1 MSVFGSCVDSLQ
13 FFLVSSV
20 YCNTYDFLEVDD
32 LSRISK
38 EEVKHVAKL
47 ARLDMTDEEADMF
60 TKQLDDIIGYAEQL
74 NELDTENV
82 EPTTHVLDMKNVLR
96 EDETKPWLNNEE
108 ALKNT
113 PDKQNGLI
121 KVPAVLE

>member
-1 MSVFGSCVDSLQ
+1 MA
-13 FFLVSSV
+13 
-20 YCNTYDFLEVDD
+20 
-32 LSRISK
+32 RITK

-47 ARLDMTDEEADMF
+47 ARLAVTEEEAEMF
-60 TKQLDDIIGYAEQL
+60 TNQLDAIIGYAEQL
-74 NELDTENV
+74 KELDTDGV

-96 EDETKPWLNNEE
+96 EDEAKPWLTREE

-113 PDKQNGLI
+113 PDTQNGLI

>member
-1 MSVFGSCVDSLQ
+1 M
-13 FFLVSSV
+13 
-20 YCNTYDFLEVDD
+20 
-32 LSRISK
+32 SRISK

>member
-1 MSVFGSCVDSLQ
+1 M
-13 FFLVSSV
+13 
-20 YCNTYDFLEVDD
+20 
-32 LSRISK
+32 SRITK

-47 ARLDMTDEEADMF
+47 ARLAVTEEEAEMF

-74 NELDTENV
+74 NELNTDDV
-82 EPTTHVLDMKNVLR
+82 EPTTHVLDLKNVLR
-96 EDETKPWLNNEE
+96 EDKVKDWLTRDE

-113 PDKQNGLI
+113 PDQQNGLI